1 MAETCL
7 KSSHPTSVSLVLLTA
22 SSLQSEQTNMLQSN
36 GEEITRARGPI
47 AKAALIWNPASE
59 VLKWYVMFQTD
70 TWKKR
75 VISIPGFKSTKTA
88 SR

>member
-1 MAETCL
+1 MTRYLMEVKRCSKLYNKFQVLKFGLIMAETCL

-47 AKAALIWNPASE
+47 AKAALI
-59 VLKWYVMFQTD
+59 
-70 TWKKR
+70 
-75 VISIPGFKSTKTA
+75 
-88 SR
+88 

>member
-7 KSSHPTSVSLVLLTA
+7 KSSHPTSVLLVLLTA

-47 AKAALIWNPASE
+47 AKAALI
-59 VLKWYVMFQTD
+59 
-70 TWKKR
+70 
-75 VISIPGFKSTKTA
+75 
-88 SR
+88 